1 MWMNLELGFVVRQ
14 WVNHSKHRLPARFR
28 DMPDLQQ
35 IHMLK
40 GDEPVAHPSS
50 GLGMIIGDGVTS
62 LLIPH
67 VF

>member
-1 MWMNLELGFVVRQ
+1 MWMNLELG
-14 WVNHSKHRLPARFR
+14 FR

-35 IHMLK
+35 INMLK
-40 GDEPVAHPSS
+40 GDEPVAHPPS